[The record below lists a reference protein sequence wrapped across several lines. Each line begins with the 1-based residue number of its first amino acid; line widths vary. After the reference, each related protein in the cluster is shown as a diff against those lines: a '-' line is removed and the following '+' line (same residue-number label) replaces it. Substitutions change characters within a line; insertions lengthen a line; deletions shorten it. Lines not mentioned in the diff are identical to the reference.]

1 MSLRVVVDA
10 RPLDAPF
17 LRRRGIGRFA
27 ASLVPELAGVAAER
41 GGELELLRE
50 RGSDGSEFAAG
61 DADLAGMPVVRL
73 PRAPVPERVADLPD
87 QLLLPVALRRRRPD
101 VFGALSMYRL
111 PLAPGVTTV
120 VTMHDVIPL
129 MRPGQLKT
137 GIVHGLLYAA
147 VRRADR
153 VIAVSEAGRRDLVA
167 HLDISAERVDV
178 VYEAAGPQFVPTEQ
192 KVELIDALS
201 ATGVA
206 KIEVTSF
213 VSPKAVPNLRDAET
227 VMAGIRRN
235 PEVKYVALIANLKGA
250 ERAIAARADEVNLV
264 VSVSETH
271 NRANVRRSTDASFE
285 GFREIMRE
293 LDGTGIAVA
302 GALST
307 AFGCPFEGEQ
317 APGRVMEFVGRY
329 VELGVRSVT
338 LADTTGMGHPKQVL
352 DLCTGVRER
361 WPELE
366 LALHF
371 HNTRG
376 MGLANVLSGLAT
388 GVQHY
393 EACLGGLGGCPFAPG
408 ATGNICTEDLVHM
421 LECMGYT
428 TGVNL
433 DKLLAVS
440 KRLGAIVS
448 HDLPGQVVKAGK
460 ATDLHPIPG
469 GLH

>member
-1 MSLRVVVDA
+1 MQHIYIHEVVA
-10 RPLDAPF
+10 R
-17 LRRRGIGRFA
+17 
-27 ASLVPELAGVAAER
+27 
-41 GGELELLRE
+41 
-50 RGSDGSEFAAG
+50 DGLQIE
-61 DADLAGMPVVRL
+61 
-73 PRAPVPERVADLPD
+73 
-87 QLLLPVALRRRRPD
+87 
-101 VFGALSMYRL
+101 
-111 PLAPGVTTV
+111 
-120 VTMHDVIPL
+120 
-129 MRPGQLKT
+129 
-137 GIVHGLLYAA
+137 
-147 VRRADR
+147 
-153 VIAVSEAGRRDLVA
+153 
-167 HLDISAERVDV
+167 
-178 VYEAAGPQFVPTEQ
+178 PQFVPTEQ

-201 ATGVA
+201 ATGLA

-227 VMAGIRRN
+227 VMASIKRN
-235 PEVKYVALIANLKGA
+235 PAVKYVALVANLKGA

-285 GFREIMRE
+285 GFGEIMRKLE
-293 LDGTGIAVA
+293 GTGIAVT

-317 APGRVMEFVGRY
+317 APGRVMKFVQRC
-329 VELGVRSVT
+329 VELGADSVT
-338 LADTTGMGHPKQVL
+338 LADTTGMAHPKQVL

-376 MGLANVLSGLAT
+376 MGLANVLSGLAA

-433 DKLLAVS
+433 DKLIAVS

>member
-1 MSLRVVVDA
+1 MQHTYVHEVVA
-10 RPLDAPF
+10 R
-17 LRRRGIGRFA
+17 
-27 ASLVPELAGVAAER
+27 
-41 GGELELLRE
+41 
-50 RGSDGSEFAAG
+50 DG
-61 DADLAGMPVVRL
+61 L
-73 PRAPVPERVADLPD
+73 
-87 QLLLPVALRRRRPD
+87 Q
-101 VFGALSMYRL
+101 
-111 PLAPGVTTV
+111 
-120 VTMHDVIPL
+120 I
-129 MRPGQLKT
+129 
-137 GIVHGLLYAA
+137 
-147 VRRADR
+147 
-153 VIAVSEAGRRDLVA
+153 EA
-167 HLDISAERVDV
+167 
-178 VYEAAGPQFVPTEQ
+178 QFVPTER

-201 ATGVA
+201 ETGLA

-227 VMAGIRRN
+227 VMASIKRN
-235 PEVKYVALIANLKGA
+235 PTVKYVALIANLKGA

-285 GFREIMRE
+285 GFAEIMRE
-293 LDGTGIAVA
+293 LERTGIAVS

-307 AFGCPFEGEQ
+307 AFGCPFEGGQ
-317 APGRVMEFVGRY
+317 SPARVMQFVGRY
-329 VELGVRSVT
+329 VELGVSSVT
-338 LADTTGMGHPKQVL
+338 LADTTGMGHPKLVL
-352 DLCTGVRER
+352 DLCTEARER

-366 LALHF
+366 LAVHF

-376 MGLANVLSGLAT
+376 MGLANVLSGLAA

>member
-1 MSLRVVVDA
+1 MQHTY
-10 RPLDAPF
+10 
-17 LRRRGIGRFA
+17 IH
-27 ASLVPELAGVAAER
+27 E
-41 GGELELLRE
+41 
-50 RGSDGSEFAAG
+50 
-61 DADLAGMPVVRL
+61 
-73 PRAPVPERVADLPD
+73 
-87 QLLLPVALRRRRPD
+87 
-101 VFGALSMYRL
+101 
-111 PLAPGVTTV
+111 V
-120 VTMHDVIPL
+120 VTRD
-129 MRPGQLKT
+129 
-137 GIVHGLLYAA
+137 GLQ
-147 VRRADR
+147 
-153 VIAVSEAGRRDLVA
+153 IE
-167 HLDISAERVDV
+167 
-178 VYEAAGPQFVPTEQ
+178 PQFVPTEQ
-192 KVELIDALS
+192 KIELIDALS
-201 ATGVA
+201 DTGLA

-227 VMAGIRRN
+227 VMASIKRK
-235 PEVKYVALIANLKGA
+235 PSVKYVALIANLKGA

-285 GFREIMRE
+285 GFGEIMRE
-293 LDGTGIAVA
+293 LGRTGIAVA

-307 AFGCPFEGEQ
+307 AFGCPFEGGQ
-317 APGRVMEFVGRY
+317 SSGRVLQFVGRY

-352 DLCTGVRER
+352 DLCSAVRER

-376 MGLANVLSGLAT
+376 MGLANVLSGLAA

-440 KRLGAIVS
+440 KRLGEIVS
-448 HDLPGQVVKAGK
+448 HELPGQVAKAGK
-460 ATDLHPIPG
+460 TTDLHPIPG

>member
-1 MSLRVVVDA
+1 MQQTYIHEVVA
-10 RPLDAPF
+10 R
-17 LRRRGIGRFA
+17 
-27 ASLVPELAGVAAER
+27 
-41 GGELELLRE
+41 
-50 RGSDGSEFAAG
+50 DGLQIE
-61 DADLAGMPVVRL
+61 
-73 PRAPVPERVADLPD
+73 
-87 QLLLPVALRRRRPD
+87 
-101 VFGALSMYRL
+101 
-111 PLAPGVTTV
+111 
-120 VTMHDVIPL
+120 
-129 MRPGQLKT
+129 
-137 GIVHGLLYAA
+137 
-147 VRRADR
+147 
-153 VIAVSEAGRRDLVA
+153 
-167 HLDISAERVDV
+167 
-178 VYEAAGPQFVPTEQ
+178 PQFVPTEQ

-201 ATGVA
+201 ETGLA

-227 VMAGIRRN
+227 VMASIRRN
-235 PEVKYVALIANLKGA
+235 PSVKYVALIANLKGA
-250 ERAIAARADEVNLV
+250 ERAIAARADEVNFV

-271 NRANVRRSTDASFE
+271 NRANVRRSTDVSFE
-285 GFREIMRE
+285 GFGEIVRE
-293 LDGTGIAVA
+293 LERTGIAVT

-317 APGRVMEFVGRY
+317 ASGRVMQFVGRY

-338 LADTTGMGHPKQVL
+338 LADTTGMGHPKMVL
-352 DLCTGVRER
+352 DLCTEVRER

-376 MGLANVLSGLAT
+376 MGLANVLSGLAA
-388 GVQHY
+388 GVRHY

-428 TGVNL
+428 TGVDL

-440 KRLGAIVS
+440 RRLGAIVS

>member
-1 MSLRVVVDA
+1 MQHTYIHEVVA
-10 RPLDAPF
+10 R
-17 LRRRGIGRFA
+17 
-27 ASLVPELAGVAAER
+27 
-41 GGELELLRE
+41 
-50 RGSDGSEFAAG
+50 DGLQIE
-61 DADLAGMPVVRL
+61 
-73 PRAPVPERVADLPD
+73 
-87 QLLLPVALRRRRPD
+87 
-101 VFGALSMYRL
+101 
-111 PLAPGVTTV
+111 
-120 VTMHDVIPL
+120 
-129 MRPGQLKT
+129 
-137 GIVHGLLYAA
+137 
-147 VRRADR
+147 
-153 VIAVSEAGRRDLVA
+153 
-167 HLDISAERVDV
+167 
-178 VYEAAGPQFVPTEQ
+178 PQFVPTEQ

-227 VMAGIRRN
+227 VMAGIKRN

-250 ERAIAARADEVNLV
+250 ERASAARADEVNLV

-271 NRANVRRSTDASFE
+271 NRTNVRRSTGASFE

-293 LDGTGIAVA
+293 LDGTGIAAA

-317 APGRVMEFVGRY
+317 ASGRVMEFVGRY

-352 DLCTGVRER
+352 DLCAGVRER

-376 MGLANVLSGLAT
+376 MGLANVLSGLAA

-428 TGVNL
+428 TGVDL

-440 KRLGAIVS
+440 KRLGAIVR

-460 ATDLHPIPG
+460 ATDLHPVPG
-469 GLH
+469 GPH

>member
-1 MSLRVVVDA
+1 MQHTYIHEVVA
-10 RPLDAPF
+10 R
-17 LRRRGIGRFA
+17 
-27 ASLVPELAGVAAER
+27 
-41 GGELELLRE
+41 
-50 RGSDGSEFAAG
+50 DGLQIE
-61 DADLAGMPVVRL
+61 
-73 PRAPVPERVADLPD
+73 
-87 QLLLPVALRRRRPD
+87 
-101 VFGALSMYRL
+101 
-111 PLAPGVTTV
+111 
-120 VTMHDVIPL
+120 
-129 MRPGQLKT
+129 
-137 GIVHGLLYAA
+137 
-147 VRRADR
+147 
-153 VIAVSEAGRRDLVA
+153 
-167 HLDISAERVDV
+167 
-178 VYEAAGPQFVPTEQ
+178 PQFVPTEQ

-201 ATGVA
+201 ETGLA

-227 VMAGIRRN
+227 VMASIKRN
-235 PEVKYVALIANLKGA
+235 PAVKYVALIANLKGA
-250 ERAIAARADEVNLV
+250 ERAIAAQADEVNLV

-285 GFREIMRE
+285 GFREIVRE
-293 LDGTGIAVA
+293 LERTDIAVT

-317 APGRVMEFVGRY
+317 ASGRVMDFVGRY

-352 DLCTGVRER
+352 DLCAGVRER

-366 LALHF
+366 FALHF

-376 MGLANVLSGLAT
+376 MGLANVLSGLAA

-393 EACLGGLGGCPFAPG
+393 EACLGGLGGCPFAPR

-428 TGVNL
+428 TGVSL

-460 ATDLHPIPG
+460 ATDLHPVPG

>member
-1 MSLRVVVDA
+1 MQHTYVHEVVA
-10 RPLDAPF
+10 R
-17 LRRRGIGRFA
+17 
-27 ASLVPELAGVAAER
+27 
-41 GGELELLRE
+41 
-50 RGSDGSEFAAG
+50 DG
-61 DADLAGMPVVRL
+61 L
-73 PRAPVPERVADLPD
+73 
-87 QLLLPVALRRRRPD
+87 Q
-101 VFGALSMYRL
+101 
-111 PLAPGVTTV
+111 
-120 VTMHDVIPL
+120 I
-129 MRPGQLKT
+129 
-137 GIVHGLLYAA
+137 
-147 VRRADR
+147 
-153 VIAVSEAGRRDLVA
+153 EA
-167 HLDISAERVDV
+167 
-178 VYEAAGPQFVPTEQ
+178 QFVPTER

-201 ATGVA
+201 ETGLA

-227 VMAGIRRN
+227 VMASIKRN
-235 PEVKYVALIANLKGA
+235 PSVKYVALIANLKGA

-285 GFREIMRE
+285 GFSEIMRE
-293 LDGTGIAVA
+293 LERTGIAVA

-307 AFGCPFEGEQ
+307 AFGCPFEGGQ
-317 APGRVMEFVGRY
+317 SPARVMQFVGRY
-329 VELGVRSVT
+329 VELGVSSVT
-338 LADTTGMGHPKQVL
+338 LADTTGMGHPKLVL
-352 DLCTGVRER
+352 DLCTEAKER

-366 LALHF
+366 LAVHF

-376 MGLANVLSGLAT
+376 MGLANVLSGLAA

-460 ATDLHPIPG
+460 TTDLHPIPG